1 MGADDAECWL
11 GGELG
16 GDVLGDEGAAA
27 DKVVA
32 AGLGVPG
39 VGFGVVGESG
49 LVKEVGT
56 CYIFRTAWILCYLI
70 CTY

>member
-1 MGADDAECWL
+1 MGADDAECWV

-16 GDVLGDEGAAA
+16 GDVPGNEGAAA
-27 DKVVA
+27 DEVVA

-49 LVKEVGT
+49 LGKEVG
-56 CYIFRTAWILCYLI
+56 AGVGGVVGAG
-70 CTY
+70 